1 LTPINGSAIDAC
13 GICNGDGSSC
23 LGQLD
28 SGVATGLG
36 AGAVAGIV
44 IGVVGVAAVLGV
56 LGGKKGYDIW
66 LKHRANMQGAN
77 TNPLYTHNGLSGSN
91 PMYNADQGA

>member
-1 LTPINGSAIDAC
+1 
-13 GICNGDGSSC
+13 
-23 LGQLD
+23 LD